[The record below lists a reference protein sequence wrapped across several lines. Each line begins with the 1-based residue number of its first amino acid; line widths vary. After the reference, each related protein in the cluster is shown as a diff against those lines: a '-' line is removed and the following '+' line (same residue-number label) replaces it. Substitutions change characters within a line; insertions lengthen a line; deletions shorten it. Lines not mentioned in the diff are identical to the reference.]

1 MSRQPE
7 QKVYDRFKAQSIGRL
22 CLERIENVVGAGTP
36 DLHCSNG
43 VLEFWLE
50 LKQMDSFPARDSTP
64 VLGADTIRASQKAW
78 MNCWTSRGAIAF
90 VLVKIGPE
98 YYLVNGAKCWELT
111 NEVFVDA
118 CLAVGMEKIIQY
130 LKALR

>member
-1 MSRQPE
+1 MSRLPE

-22 CLERIENVVGAGTP
+22 HLERIENVVGAGTP

-43 VLEFWLE
+43 VIEFWLE
-50 LKQMDSFPARDSTP
+50 LKQLDEFPARDSTP
-64 VLGADTIRASQKAW
+64 VLSSDTIRASQKAW
-78 MNCWTSRGAIAF
+78 MNCWTSRGVIAF

-111 NEVFVDA
+111 NDVFVNS
-118 CLAVGMEKIIQY
+118 CLAVGLEKIIQY